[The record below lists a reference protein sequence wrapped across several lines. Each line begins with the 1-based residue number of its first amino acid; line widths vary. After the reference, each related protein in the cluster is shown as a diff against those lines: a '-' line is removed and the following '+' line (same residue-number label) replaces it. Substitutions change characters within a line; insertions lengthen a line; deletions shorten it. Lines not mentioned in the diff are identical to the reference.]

1 MKRNITGIQTLEK
14 ISFYPPEDIVIG
26 YHDDMDGM
34 LAAVAVKHKIKEIMG
49 EEESKITYQKMQY
62 HKDRTTGLDG
72 LIGKKLVIL
81 VDFCMPRELEFIEL
95 KEKGLE
101 EIHIYDH
108 HKTAMD
114 FIENISLDQYHL
126 KINATTYDIDP
137 NLITIKVQA
146 QGRTFDI
153 PYVDYIDP
161 RNTGILGN
169 RFSRFFF
176 CVQPE
181 EFEVY
186 LQFEEQD
193 PIDVNFEMTIL
204 QPIFDYVKYYFDM
217 TKSGCT
223 IAYEQFI
230 ESQKDGY
237 NVTLGILKLNFL
249 QKYAADYDLWKF
261 ELLDSKDINAGLKII
276 AQELKLLKNPD
287 IMYNFIFGDSDA
299 IDTLVLEEKFGSA
312 LKIVNSNVQT
322 LLDACKF
329 VGRLSV
335 TFNNMYIDKIKNAA
349 AKDKIPLIKVGGIK
363 MFVLNNG
370 HLVSEVGNM
379 LTQFGYPSVQ
389 YFVVH
394 EVKDGMAKEPELVLG
409 FRSTDELPDVSVVAK
424 ALGGGGH
431 RNACGTGIKITDL
444 EKLLKSEF

>member
-1 MKRNITGIQTLEK
+1 MRSNINGLETLSK

-34 LAAVAVKHKIKEIMG
+34 LAAVAVKHKIKEIKG
-49 EEESKITYQKMQY
+49 EEESKVKYQKMQY

-72 LIGKKLVIL
+72 LLGKKLVIL
-81 VDFCMPRELEFIEL
+81 VDFCMPRELEFVEL
-95 KEKGLE
+95 KEGGLE

-114 FIENISLDQYHL
+114 FIELISLDQYWL
-126 KINATTYDIDP
+126 KIKTVPQDIDP
-137 NLITIKVQA
+137 CFVTIKVMSCE
-146 QGRTFDI
+146 RSFDI
-153 PYVDYIDP
+153 PYTDYIKP
-161 RNTGILGN
+161 NNTGILGS
-169 RFSRFFF
+169 RFSKFFF
-176 CVQPE
+176 GIPAE
-181 EFEVY
+181 ELFVYFE
-186 LQFEEQD
+186 
-193 PIDVNFEMTIL
+193 IDGQLIKDLDYEIAIL
-204 QPIFDYVKYYFDM
+204 QPDFDYVHYYFDM
-217 TKSGCT
+217 SKSGCT

-230 ESQKDGY
+230 ESQKNGY
-237 NVTLGILKLNFL
+237 DVSNGLLKLNML

-261 ELLDSKDINAGLKII
+261 ELKDSKNINAGLKII
-276 AQELKLLKNPD
+276 ASELKLLKHPD
-287 IMYNFIFGDSDA
+287 IMYNFVFGDPSA
-299 IDTLVLEEKFGSA
+299 IGTISISEKFGTE
-312 LKIVNSNVQT
+312 LKIINSTVKT
-322 LLDACKF
+322 LVEQCNH
-329 VGRLSV
+329 VGNLSV

-349 AKDKIPLIKVGGIK
+349 AKDKIPLIEVGGIK

-394 EVKDGMAKEPELVLG
+394 EVKDGVVKEPELVLG

-431 RNACGTGIKITDL
+431 RNACGTGLKITDL
-444 EKLLKSEF
+444 DKLLKSEF

>member
-1 MKRNITGIQTLEK
+1 MKSNVTGLETLAK

-34 LAAVAVKHKIKEIMG
+34 LAAVAVKHRIKEIKG
-49 EEESKITYQKMQY
+49 EEEYKVTYQKLQY

-81 VDFCMPRELEFIEL
+81 VDFCMPREQEFIAL
-95 KEKGLE
+95 KESGLE
-101 EIHIYDH
+101 EIHVYDH

-114 FIENISLDQYHL
+114 FIENISLDQYL
-126 KINATTYDIDP
+126 FKINATLHDIDP
-137 NLITIKVQA
+137 SLVTIKIRA
-146 QGRTFDI
+146 QGRTFDLS
-153 PYVDYIDP
+153 YVDYIDP
-161 RNTGILGN
+161 KNTGILGN
-169 RFSRFFF
+169 RFSKFFF

-181 EFEVY
+181 EFDVS
-186 LQFEEQD
+186 LKFEEQD
-193 PIDVNFEMTIL
+193 PIDVQFEMIIL
-204 QPIFDYVKYYFDM
+204 QPIFDYVHYYFDM
-217 TKSGCT
+217 AKSGCT

-230 ESQKDGY
+230 ESHNDS
-237 NVTLGILKLNFL
+237 NITSGILKLNFL
-249 QKYAADYDLWKF
+249 QKYAGDRDLWKF
-261 ELLDSKDINAGLKII
+261 ELPNSNDINAGLYLI
-276 AQELKLLKNPD
+276 AQELNLLKNPEV
-287 IMYNFIFGDSDA
+287 MYNFIFGDTNA
-299 IDTLVLEEKFGSA
+299 IDTSILEEKFGPD
-312 LKIVNSNVQT
+312 LIIVNQNAQT
-322 LLDACKF
+322 LMDACKL
-329 VGRLSV
+329 VGRLLV

-349 AKDKIPLIKVGGIK
+349 AKGKIPLITVGGIK

-370 HLVSEVGNM
+370 HLISEVGNM
-379 LTQFGYPSVQ
+379 LTDFGYPSVQ

-394 EVKDGMAKEPELVLG
+394 EVKDGIVKEPELVLS